1 MFDDLMRQGLFEMP
15 APEISEDF
23 DDAIICAVCR
33 PEPKWKVWLFGARPA
48 IAAGC
53 CSAIAIALLASW
65 PTSRPT
71 YSASNRPLSA
81 AVQRALEDPDSMR
94 NTLARLIVLS
104 NARAKAIQSGSPTPR
119 MRDPEER
126 SQHFLLTLS

>member
-1 MFDDLMRQGLFEMP
+1 MFDDLMRQGLFEI
-15 APEISEDF
+15 PEPEMSEDF
-23 DDAIICAVCR
+23 DDAIIRAVCR
-33 PEPKWKVWLFGARPA
+33 PEPKWKVWLFGACPA

-71 YSASNRPLSA
+71 YSVSNRPLSA

-94 NTLARLIVLS
+94 NTFARLIELS
-104 NARAKAIQSGSPTPR
+104 NSRTKPARATPPAPR
-119 MRDPEER
+119 RRESEER